1 MERGL
6 DPTEAVG
13 LVPVVV
19 EESSRT
25 RGFSDVC
32 HRQADR
38 ELIKS
43 FPHFPLAKRKFP
55 SLIAQAEIDS
65 PAGYLY
71 ILLLKRCS
79 LKSIDLKFALTVT
92 CLYLSILLKKT
103 RFCAKCIYEYLKNGS
118 AYSTQKCMKI
128 TRRFTTEKATL
139 LFSFYK

>member
-43 FPHFPLAKRKFP
+43 FPHFPLAERKFP
-55 SLIAQAEIDS
+55 SLTAQAEIDS

-79 LKSIDLKFALTVT
+79 LKSTDLKLA
-92 CLYLSILLKKT
+92 
-103 RFCAKCIYEYLKNGS
+103 
-118 AYSTQKCMKI
+118 
-128 TRRFTTEKATL
+128 
-139 LFSFYK
+139 